1 MEKIEQISNALNSPD
16 EEIRLQGL
24 RDLAAS
30 EAIDGLDLIFVA
42 FGDVSW
48 RVRKE
53 SIALFL
59 TLPVSRE
66 LIGEIIELLHAEE
79 NAGLRNAAVEI
90 LSRMGRDAVPM
101 LLDQS
106 RCPDHDVRKFII
118 DILGDIAAP
127 ESIPTLIRGLEDD
140 DSNVRAS
147 AAENLGKLKTA
158 EAVPALLKA
167 MQHPD
172 LLLQFTIL
180 EALSKITAPVPMTE
194 LLPYKDEKLLRKA
207 LVDCLGKAGDASAIG
222 ELVAALTDSM
232 RNVREA
238 AILALVEISSRH
250 PEQVRRQLAECEK
263 GPAAVAAIG
272 YLDDECN
279 DTLKRAS
286 VRVLGWL
293 AAEDA
298 VEPLLQLLEYESLQQ
313 EVMAALVD
321 IGNAAPRILLASWT
335 AVRGNSRACLAYVF
349 GESECAESLSLLQ
362 EGLCDVDP
370 QIVRMSAYALGKIG
384 AVQMLPDLVECLLS
398 HSSEVQDA
406 ASQALISLGHQFPD
420 ETFAALQ
427 PLLAHNEPRQRMFAV
442 MVLRE
447 LGNPAVLETLS
458 MAFKD
463 SAAEVRRAA
472 VKVFEHYAVG
482 EHIST
487 LLLSLTDEDA
497 EVRRTVVEILG
508 NCNDDEA
515 LDGLQLALQDEDI
528 WVRSSAVRGLGR
540 IAGPQIA
547 SGRSIALVEQALT
560 DPVGLV
566 SIAALETLADLA
578 GADAGPQM
586 IAALDHADEEVVT
599 VAMNLLT
606 HSGAVDWIQAH
617 AERLINHPFWTV
629 RAQVA
634 RSAVEVLGASVRPML
649 EDRLRIETEE
659 VVRQQLTNLLAELPV
674 N

>member
-1 MEKIEQISNALNSPD
+1 
-16 EEIRLQGL
+16 
-24 RDLAAS
+24 
-30 EAIDGLDLIFVA
+30 
-42 FGDVSW
+42 
-48 RVRKE
+48 
-53 SIALFL
+53 
-59 TLPVSRE
+59 
-66 LIGEIIELLHAEE
+66 
-79 NAGLRNAAVEI
+79 
-90 LSRMGRDAVPM
+90 M
-101 LLDQS
+101 LLGQS

-140 DSNVRAS
+140 DSNVRAA

-180 EALSKITAPVPMTE
+180 EALSKIAAPVPLPE
-194 LLPYKDEKLLRKA
+194 LLPYKDEKLLRKV
-207 LVDCLGKAGDASAIG
+207 LVDCLGKAGDASAIS

-263 GPAAVAAIG
+263 GPASVAAIG
-272 YLDDECN
+272 YLDDEFN
-279 DTLKRAS
+279 DSLKRAS
-286 VRVLGWL
+286 VKILGWL
-293 AAEDA
+293 AAEGA
-298 VEPLLQLLEYESLQQ
+298 VEPLLKILEYESLQQ
-313 EVMAALVD
+313 EAMAALVD
-321 IGNAAPRILLASWT
+321 IGNADPRTLLASWPG
-335 AVRGNSRACLAYVF
+335 VRGNRRACLAYVF
-349 GESECAESLSLLQ
+349 GESGCVDSLPLLQ
-362 EGLCDVDP
+362 EGLRDDDP

-384 AVQMLPDLVECLLS
+384 AVQMLPDLVECLQS

-406 ASQALISLGHQFPD
+406 TSQALISLGHQFPD

-427 PLLAHNEPRQRMFAV
+427 PLLAHSEPRQRMFAV

-447 LGNPAVLETLS
+447 LDNPAVLDSLS
-458 MAFKD
+458 MAIKD

-472 VKVFEHYAVG
+472 VKVFERYDVG
-482 EHIST
+482 EHLST

-508 NCNDDEA
+508 NCNDEDA

-540 IAGPQIA
+540 IAGEP
-547 SGRSIALVEQALT
+547 GMALVEQALT

-599 VAMNLLT
+599 AAMNLLT
-606 HSGAVDWIQAH
+606 HFGAEGWIQVH
-617 AERLINHPFWTV
+617 AERLINHPFWAV

-634 RSAVEVLGASVRPML
+634 RSAVEVLGADARPLL
-649 EDRLRIETEE
+649 EERLRLETEE
-659 VVRQQLTNLLAELPV
+659 VVRQQLADLLAELPV